1 MDQKKGSPVEA
12 RRSVPAHVGRA
23 LVCSLAGLG
32 SAWRHE
38 MAFRME
44 VVLFVLLAPL
54 AIWLGETGAERAVLF
69 GSLVLVLLAE
79 LVNSAVEA
87 VVDRISDERHHLS
100 KRAKDQGSAAVF
112 VCLVNVPIS
121 WGLVLGPRLS
131 GG

>member
-1 MDQKKGSPVEA
+1 MDRTNDSPTET
-12 RRSVPAHVGRA
+12 RRSMSSHVVQA
-23 LVCSLAGLG
+23 LGWSLAGLA

-44 VVLFVLLAPL
+44 VILFIVLAPL
-54 AIWLGETGAERAVLF
+54 AIWLGETPAERAVLF
-69 GSLVLVLLAE
+69 GVLVLVLVVE

-87 VVDRISDERHHLS
+87 AVDRISDERHHLS

-112 VCLVNVPIS
+112 VCLVNVPVT
-121 WGLVLGPRLS
+121 WGLVLAPRFI